1 MGLLAGAPLLIWL
14 GLSQRWAF
22 GQASG
27 VGLLLVGLGTWL
39 ASCATGLVAGEQLRV
54 SLVLLGMGQM
64 LFLVPNLVV
73 GALSVKP
80 EDGPTATIAFNLTT
94 LGGTALGV
102 GLASHL
108 ATERQKLHSNILV
121 DHVSWLDPL
130 AGDRLSAL
138 ASAWSTRIGDDMAGN
153 VALVNLGAA
162 VRREAWLLAIND
174 SFAVMAAVVIVGL
187 LGVALIGPSPP
198 LPRPHPGNAP

>member
-1 MGLLAGAPLLIWL
+1 
-14 GLSQRWAF
+14 
-22 GQASG
+22 
-27 VGLLLVGLGTWL
+27 
-39 ASCATGLVAGEQLRV
+39 
-54 SLVLLGMGQM
+54 MGQM
-64 LFLVPNLVV
+64 LVLVPNLVV